1 MTMMP
6 SYKVLLRSLAL
17 SLLFLAAI
25 SHHALS
31 ATKPEIVVAI
41 SLDMPPYVMQKA
53 TSGLEI
59 DIVRYALR
67 DYTLRFIQLP
77 YKELQTAVPRKRADV
92 SVGIQISDDGAFYSV
107 AFITFANYAI
117 SKKADGLK
125 IDSISDLK
133 NHHVL
138 AWQKAYLE
146 LGDEFE
152 RLFSPQSPQ
161 HKNYT
166 EVADQ
171 KEQVQMFWQGKSNV
185 IVIDGSIFSH
195 FSKAMGH
202 SMSEVSLHP
211 IFPPVTN
218 FKVSFNDRA
227 VRDLF
232 NQGVIKLCDEGKYA
246 QLLKRYDVKLQ
257 HTVCGV
263 L

>member
-1 MTMMP
+1 MMP

-17 SLLFLAAI
+17 SLLILVAI
-25 SHHALS
+25 SHYALT

-41 SLDMPPYVMQKA
+41 SLDIPPYVMKKA
-53 TSGLEI
+53 TSGLEV
-59 DIVRYALR
+59 DIVRYALK

-77 YKELQTAVPRKRADV
+77 YEELQTAVSRKRADV
-92 SVGIQISDDGAFYSV
+92 SVGVQISDDGAFYS
-107 AFITFANYAI
+107 ADFITFANYAI

-161 HKNYT
+161 RKNYT

-171 KEQVQMFWQGKSNV
+171 REQVQMFWQGKSYV
-185 IVIDGSIFSH
+185 IVIDRSIFNH
-195 FSKAMGH
+195 ISKATRH
-202 SMSEVSLHP
+202 SMSEVRLHP
-211 IFPPVTN
+211 IFPPITD
-218 FKVSFNDRA
+218 FKVSFNDHA
-227 VRDLF
+227 VRDRF
-232 NQGVIKLCDEGKYA
+232 NQGLTKLCNDGKYA
-246 QLLKRYDVKLQ
+246 QLLKRYDVKLL
-257 HTVCGV
+257 HTVCN
-263 L
+263 